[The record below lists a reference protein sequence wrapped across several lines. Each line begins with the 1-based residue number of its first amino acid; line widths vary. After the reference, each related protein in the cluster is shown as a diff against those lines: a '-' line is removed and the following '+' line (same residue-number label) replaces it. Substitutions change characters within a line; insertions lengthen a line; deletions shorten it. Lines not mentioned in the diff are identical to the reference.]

1 MVRNKVAP
9 MEEGSKLQQFQPPP
23 PYSVDS
29 PENRPYSLDSPENR
43 AAPSNSQSTTAS
55 TPEFQGCWTI
65 VVVSILFIINLLNYM
80 DRYTIAGVLDD
91 VQKYYNISDAW
102 AGLIQTTFMVFFIIF
117 SPICGFLGDRY
128 NRKWIFVV
136 GIAIWVSAVFA
147 STFIPSDKFW
157 LFLLFRGIVG
167 IGEASYAIISPTVI
181 ADMFTGVL
189 RSRMLM
195 VFYFAI
201 PFGCGLGFVVGS
213 AVDSWTGQ
221 WQWGVRVTGVLG
233 IICLGL
239 IIFFVREP
247 ERGKAEREKGEIAAS
262 TEATSYWDDIKDLL
276 SNATYVTSSLGYT
289 ATVFMVGT
297 LAWWA
302 PITIQ
307 YAEASRKNVTDI
319 SKSEKA
325 QINLVFGAITCV
337 GGVLGV
343 AMGTVISNMWSR
355 GVGPFKCIQTVR
367 ADALVCAIGAAIC
380 IPTLI
385 LAIQNIENNMGFAW
399 VMLFICIVASS
410 FNWATNV
417 DLLLSVVVPQRRSS
431 ASSWQILISH
441 MFGDASGPYILGL
454 ISDAIRG
461 DDNTSQG
468 HYKSLVTS
476 FWLCVGTLVL
486 SVILFGISAVT
497 ITRDKQRFNDI
508 MLAQARPD
516 ESSSTGSV
524 PEPTKTDDDGSHVQ
538 HM

>member
-9 MEEGSKLQQFQPPP
+9 LEDGAKVQQFTIESPTPSYP
-23 PYSVDS
+23 SDS
-29 PENRPYSLDSPENR
+29 PGNRE
-43 AAPSNSQSTTAS
+43 PSNSQSTTSS
-55 TPEFQGCWTI
+55 TPEFQGCWTV

-91 VQKYYNISDAW
+91 VQKYYSISDAW

-147 STFIPSDKFW
+147 STFIPADKFW

-213 AVDSWTGQ
+213 AVASWTGH

-233 IICLGL
+233 IVCLFL

-247 ERGKAEREKGEIAAS
+247 ERGRAEREKGEIAGS
-262 TEATSYWDDIKDLL
+262 TEATSYWADMKDLL

-307 YAEASRKNVTDI
+307 YAEAARQNVTDI
-319 SKSEKA
+319 TAGEKA
-325 QINLVFGAITCV
+325 NINLVFGAITCV

-343 AMGTVISNMWSR
+343 AVGTVISNMWSR
-355 GVGPFKCIQTVR
+355 GVGPFKCIQTIR
-367 ADALVCAIGAAIC
+367 ADALICAIGAAIC

-385 LAIQNIENNMGFAW
+385 LAIQNIEDNMGFAW

-454 ISDAIRG
+454 ISDSIRG
-461 DDNTSQG
+461 NDETAQG

-476 FWLCVGTLVL
+476 FWLCVGTLVI

-497 ITRDKQRFNDI
+497 ITRDKRRFNEI
-508 MLAQARPD
+508 MLAQTRIED
-516 ESSSTGSV
+516 SSTGSTGSL
-524 PEPTKTDDDGSHVQ
+524 PSERKKTEDEDVSQVQ

>member
-9 MEEGSKLQQFQPPP
+9 VEDGAKVQQFTEVQPPP
-23 PYSVDS
+23 PYSMDS
-29 PENRPYSLDSPENR
+29 PENRT
-43 AAPSNSQSTTAS
+43 PSNSQSTTGS
-55 TPEFQGCWTI
+55 TSEFQGCWTI

-91 VQKYYNISDAW
+91 VQKYYDISDAW

-136 GIAIWVSAVFA
+136 GIAIW
-147 STFIPSDKFW
+147 KFW

-233 IICLGL
+233 LVCLGL

-262 TEATSYWDDIKDLL
+262 TEATSYLDDMKDLL

-307 YAEASRKNVTDI
+307 YAEAARQNVTDI
-319 SKSEKA
+319 SKGEKA

-343 AMGTVISNMWSR
+343 AVGTVISNMWSR
-355 GVGPFKCIQTVR
+355 GVGPFKCIQTIR
-367 ADALVCAIGAAIC
+367 ADALICAIGAAIC
-380 IPTLI
+380 IPTLV
-385 LAIQNIENNMGFAW
+385 LAIQNIEDNMGFAW

-461 DDNTSQG
+461 NDNSAQG

-486 SVILFGISAVT
+486 SVILFGISAIT
-497 ITRDKQRFNDI
+497 ITKDRARFNEI
-508 MLAQARPD
+508 MLAQKGSD
-516 ESSSTGSV
+516 DSSAVSLPTIT
-524 PEPTKTDDDGSHVQ
+524 EATKTEDEDNSHVQ

>member
-1 MVRNKVAP
+1 MVEDLTEMVTSKVAP
-9 MEEGSKLQQFQPPP
+9 AELNKPKIQRFEVDDSA
-23 PYSVDS
+23 SANTVDS
-29 PENRPYSLDSPENR
+29 SDIDIEIVGKEKEVVKKS
-43 AAPSNSQSTTAS
+43 
-55 TPEFQGCWTI
+55 EFQGCWTV

-91 VQKYYNISDAW
+91 VQKYYHIDDAW

-147 STFIPSDKFW
+147 STFIPANKFW

-221 WQWGVRVTGVLG
+221 WQWGVRVTGILG
-233 IICLGL
+233 VVCLLL
-239 IIFFVREP
+239 IILFVREP
-247 ERGKAEREKGEIAAS
+247 ERGSAERDQGEIHAS
-262 TEATSYWDDIKDLL
+262 VEATSYWEDLKDLL

-307 YAEASRKNVTDI
+307 YAEASRTNVTDI
-319 SKSEKA
+319 SKERKA
-325 QINLVFGAITCV
+325 QINLVFGAITCI

-343 AMGTVISNMWSR
+343 ALGTIISNAWSR
-355 GVGPFKCIQTVR
+355 GVGPFKYIKTPR

-385 LAIQNIENNMGFAW
+385 LAIQNIEDNMAFSW
-399 VMLFICIVASS
+399 VMLFICVVASS

-417 DLLLSVVVPQRRSS
+417 DLLLSVVIPQRRSS

-441 MFGDASGPYILGL
+441 LCGDASGPYILGL
-454 ISDAIRG
+454 ISDALRKG
-461 DDNTSQG
+461 DTSAQA

-476 FWLCVGTLVL
+476 FWLCVLMLVI
-486 SVILFGISAVT
+486 SVILFGIAAMTVV
-497 ITRDKQRFNDI
+497 RDKRKFNEIMNATKQKPALAAEAVEVQR
-508 MLAQARPD
+508 M
-516 ESSSTGSV
+516 
-524 PEPTKTDDDGSHVQ
+524 
-538 HM
+538 

>member
-9 MEEGSKLQQFQPPP
+9 VEDGANIQRNFEPPP
-23 PYSVDS
+23 PYTTPTDS
-29 PENRPYSLDSPENR
+29 PEDKIR
-43 AAPSNSQSTTAS
+43 SNSTATTAS
-55 TPEFQGCWTI
+55 QPEFQGCWTI
-65 VVVSILFIINLLNYM
+65 VVVAILFIINLLNYM
-80 DRYTIAGVLDD
+80 DRYTIAGVLND
-91 VQKYYNISDAW
+91 VQTYYNISDAW

-147 STFIPSDKFW
+147 STFIPSNQFW

-213 AVDSWTGQ
+213 AVASWTGH

-233 IICLGL
+233 IVCLLL
-239 IIFFVREP
+239 IIVFVREP

-262 TEATSYWDDIKDLL
+262 TEATSYLDDMKDLL

-307 YAEASRKNVTDI
+307 YADSARRNGTITEDQ
-319 SKSEKA
+319 KA
-325 QINLVFGAITCV
+325 NINLVFGALTCV

-343 AMGTVISNMWSR
+343 AIGTLVSNMWSR
-355 GVGPFKCIQTVR
+355 GVGPFKHIQTVR

-385 LAIQNIENNMGFAW
+385 LAIQNIESNMNFAW
-399 VMLFICIVASS
+399 GMLFICIVASS

-461 DDNTSQG
+461 NEDTAQA

-486 SVILFGISAVT
+486 SVILFGISA
-497 ITRDKQRFNDI
+497 ITVVKDKARFNEI
-508 MLAQARPD
+508 MLAQANKDNTSSGTLPIEDRNTED
-516 ESSSTGSV
+516 ETGS
-524 PEPTKTDDDGSHVQ
+524 EVQ